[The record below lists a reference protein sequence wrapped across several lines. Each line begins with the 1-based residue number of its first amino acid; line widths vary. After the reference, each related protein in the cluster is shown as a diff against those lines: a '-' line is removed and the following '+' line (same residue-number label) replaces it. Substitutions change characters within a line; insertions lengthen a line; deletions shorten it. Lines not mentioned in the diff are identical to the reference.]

1 MASKHLNDNKED
13 DNVSE
18 NNKSEDLKEDDN
30 DSEDN
35 TSVDSVEFTSH
46 ICRKMWSTYAT
57 YAAISLV
64 NDQFLQAC
72 KDNDLDGDF
81 GVKFWIAKGADVNYW
96 TYEDMNSERF
106 HGEGYG
112 TVSGLFR
119 KKDTLTVS
127 GLVYA
132 TIKNYPELCDWLLAH
147 PDIDV
152 NMKCIRRGSFSTEVD
167 TPLTL
172 AVKAG
177 HSSIVKKLVKAPGID
192 LNFQSLDGLWN
203 DGESAALLSML
214 SACNIHSPSI
224 NLDCVKVFTETEGV
238 DWHLED
244 SKGFTPFIRALMNKR
259 MDSVKCLKVLRN
271 VSSIDWNNIY
281 PPDYGFKCSPFCY
294 SLGTDYNKIQRNV
307 IPRFLLT
314 LPDVQVD
321 IDELKERYC
330 FDKAV
335 MACKQHVLNKIKKKY
350 KTFWKGLTKSLRES
364 VCSAAIF
371 NIEAAQ
377 SARKLAESNALWL
390 KYSNPQS
397 QHTHT
402 ITVTTLKARLLWNA
416 QKFNSNF

>member
-57 YAAISLV
+57 YATISLV

-81 GVKFWIAKGADVNYW
+81 GVKFWIAKGADVNYG
-96 TYEDMNSERF
+96 TYTDMDSERG
-106 HGEGYG
+106 HGEGY
-112 TVSGLFR
+112 VFGLA
-119 KKDTLTVS
+119 
-127 GLVYA
+127 YA
-132 TIKNYPELCDWLLAH
+132 ATKNYPELCDWLLAH
-147 PDIDV
+147 PDINV
-152 NMKCIRRGSFSTEVD
+152 NMKYIRKGLFLNKVD

-177 HSSIVKKLVKAPGID
+177 HSEIVKKLAKAPGID
-192 LNFQSLDGLWN
+192 LNFQSLDGWWN
-203 DGESAALLSML
+203 FGESAAFLSI
-214 SACNIHSPSI
+214 SSTSSDIHSPPI
-224 NLDCVKVFTETEGV
+224 NLDCVKVLAEVEGV
-238 DWHLED
+238 DWNLED
-244 SKGFTPFIRALMNKR
+244 SEGVTPFMRALMNRR

-271 VSSIDWNNIY
+271 ISSIDWNNIY
-281 PPDYGFKCSPFCY
+281 PPDYGFKGSPFCY
-294 SLGTDYNKIQRNV
+294 TLFTDHNV
-307 IPRFLLT
+307 IPRYIIPRFLLT

-335 MACKQHVLNKIKKKY
+335 MACKQHVLNKMNKY
-350 KTFWKGLTKSLRES
+350 KIFWKGRRLES
-364 VCSAAIF
+364 V
-371 NIEAAQ
+371 
-377 SARKLAESNALWL
+377 
-390 KYSNPQS
+390 
-397 QHTHT
+397 
-402 ITVTTLKARLLWNA
+402 
-416 QKFNSNF
+416 SNFHFLLFALQRNLSKSIVGLLVAVLEPWDIVDLVNYKVANDEQTKTFKGVDDDSEEHCFFYRVMKKLQK